1 MNKAKS
7 LWIFSGILLFINI
20 IVYVFR
26 IGGEQFLT
34 VFSDS
39 LPVICGFISVLCVLK
54 AFMAFRRT
62 DYSKIAWFMIFLGI
76 TMEFIAELIY
86 SILEIGY
93 KMDMNVNYP
102 SIADYFWCG
111 GYVPLFI
118 GLAMMLWS
126 YKNSGFPMGSAK
138 LYLIM
143 VVILLIFIP
152 LVSWYLFL
160 PILHDT
166 ETDTLSKF
174 FYLFYPI
181 ADIMVVIP
189 AIILMYITSLFGS
202 GSISRPWKYLSIG
215 FICFTLADL
224 IFSYL
229 SWQGMYGSGNLI
241 DLAWHAGY
249 LLVGIAGL
257 YQFSL
262 IKSFE
267 KESTK

>member
-1 MNKAKS
+1 MNKTKS
-7 LWIFSGILLFINI
+7 LWIFSGILIFINI
-20 IVYVFR
+20 VVYAFR
-26 IGGEQFLT
+26 LGGEQFLT
-34 VFSDS
+34 IFSDR
-39 LPVICGFISVLCVLK
+39 LPVICSFISSACL
-54 AFMAFRRT
+54 FMAFRAFKKT
-62 DYSKIAWFMIFLGI
+62 DSSKIAWFMIFLGI
-76 TMEFIAELIY
+76 TLEAVAEMLY

-111 GYVPLFI
+111 GYIPLFI
-118 GLAMMLWS
+118 GLVMMLWN
-126 YKNSGFPMGSAK
+126 YKNSGLPMGSAK

-160 PILHDT
+160 PILQDT
-166 ETDTLSKF
+166 ETDALSKF

-181 ADIMVVIP
+181 ADILVVIP
-189 AIILMYITSLFGS
+189 AVILMYITSLFGS

-229 SWQGMYGSGNLI
+229 SWQEMYGSGNFI
-241 DLAWHAGY
+241 DLAWHSGY
-249 LLVGIAGL
+249 LLIGLAAL

-267 KESTK
+267 KEALK